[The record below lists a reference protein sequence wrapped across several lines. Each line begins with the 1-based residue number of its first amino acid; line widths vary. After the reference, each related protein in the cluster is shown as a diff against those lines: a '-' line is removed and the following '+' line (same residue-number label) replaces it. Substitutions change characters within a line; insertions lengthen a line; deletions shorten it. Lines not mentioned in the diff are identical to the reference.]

1 MAEITPVP
9 SATVTLVR
17 DAERGFEVLMM
28 QRNLK
33 SAFVPGMYVF
43 PGGAIDKEDHA
54 PELQALCARI
64 NDVEASTLLGIERGG
79 LAYWVAV
86 IRESFE
92 EAGLLI
98 AYDATDRLVALDA

>member
-17 DAERGFEVLMM
+17 DAGNGFEVLMM

-43 PGGAIDKEDHA
+43 PGGAIDEEDHA
-54 PELQALCARI
+54 PSCRRCAR
-64 NDVEASTLLGIERGG
+64 A
-79 LAYWVAV
+79 
-86 IRESFE
+86 
-92 EAGLLI
+92 
-98 AYDATDRLVALDA
+98 